1 MTKRFESNKDLQR
14 EKNAIDAFLGSFNL
28 SAKKLGPHDIDYEI
42 FNNVGKAI
50 CYAEVKGRL
59 RDIKDAYP
67 LPIAARKLVK
77 LSDKDLAGIVIW
89 ACNDGIIFG
98 DPSTLKGDVRYGG
111 RSPRPGA
118 ANDREIMVYYSEQEN
133 LKWKT
138 ISSKERTANS
148 TASAK
153 VLNKLAVCC
162 EIWTLENKMTVNIF
176 PEGSN
181 PPNPS
186 TDFMSWGF
194 TKFF

>member
-14 EKNAIDAFLGSFNL
+14 EKNAIDAFLGLFNL
-28 SAKKLGPHDIDYEI
+28 SANKLGPHDIDYEI

-67 LPIAARKLVK
+67 LPMAARKLVK

-133 LKWKT
+133 LKWEA
-138 ISSKERTANS
+138 ISSKE
-148 TASAK
+148 K
-153 VLNKLAVCC
+153 H
-162 EIWTLENKMTVNIF
+162 
-176 PEGSN
+176 
-181 PPNPS
+181 
-186 TDFMSWGF
+186 
-194 TKFF
+194 